1 MPGIVTR
8 GSPRPKKD
16 LTALVFVPGKG
27 SVVRSLS
34 MEIHHPVIIT
44 ARLEPGVKIGK
55 VFISIRY
62 SNKRGEGGRTRYH
75 YSIDGIGRKSFAG
88 DDLQSGAGGGG
99 LQDGLET
106 LLSFLEAA
114 AESYS
119 YRMRTGR
126 SGENEDLFQPKVV
139 EWAYQ
144 NSDEI
149 GMLRT
154 ELEETKDL
162 IEE

>member
-1 MPGIVTR
+1 M
-8 GSPRPKKD
+8 
-16 LTALVFVPGKG
+16 A
-27 SVVRSLS
+27 
-34 MEIHHPVIIT
+34 MELHHPFVIT
-44 ARLEPGVKIGK
+44 PRLEPGLKIDK

-62 SNKRGEGGRTRYH
+62 SNRRGEGGRTRYH
-75 YSIDGIGRKSFAG
+75 YSIDGIGRKSYTG

-114 AESYS
+114 AESYG

-126 SGENEDLFQPKVV
+126 AGENEDLFQPKVV

-149 GMLRT
+149 SMLRT
-154 ELEETKDL
+154 E
-162 IEE
+162 IEESKNLIVE